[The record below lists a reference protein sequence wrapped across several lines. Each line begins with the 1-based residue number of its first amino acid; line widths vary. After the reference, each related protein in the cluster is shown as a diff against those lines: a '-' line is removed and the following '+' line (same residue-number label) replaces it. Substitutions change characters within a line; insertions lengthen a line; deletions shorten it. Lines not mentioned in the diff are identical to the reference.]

1 MDILFKSGG
10 PKALPSPS
18 NKHFPAEHCIESE
31 GDRVTVEFELE
42 LATTVMKWG
51 VLLQGVFTTL
61 TNACSKR
68 TCSKQRLHAV
78 LRRVR
83 AATAFNVKD
92 MAWVACCNKRR
103 SGMAQVA
110 SLSRQCFLK
119 QCGCK
124 ECHRF
129 RLPMISCGCL
139 RLTVASVQPLL
150 QAAGLLTVVTAP
162 FGRPTSR

>member
-31 GDRVTVEFELE
+31 GDRVTVEFELK
-42 LATTVMKWG
+42 LATTVMKW
-51 VLLQGVFTTL
+51 VFLLHVQGVFTIATL
-61 TNACSKR
+61 TDACSNR
-68 TCSKQRLHAV
+68 TCKKQRLFAV

-92 MAWVACCNKRR
+92 MAWVACCNQRR
-103 SGMAQVA
+103 SGMAHVA

-119 QCGCK
+119 QCGCT

-139 RLTVASVQPLL
+139 SSPL
-150 QAAGLLTVVTAP
+150 
-162 FGRPTSR
+162 RPSSHCCRQLICLPS